1 MRVTMTLDYGE
12 TLVCD
17 NCGEFFREHGYL
29 DINNEAECVQSVYCA
44 LCGTQSLATTA
55 REE

>member
-1 MRVTMTLDYGE
+1 MNLDYGE

-44 LCGTQSLATTA
+44 LCGSQSLATKVN
-55 REE
+55 EDG